1 MKTSHIFEKGHDNK
15 GWEKIEKWIE
25 DDDIC
30 VNDLLALVCAK
41 FGMIPQVARNE
52 ITVDKTELM
61 IAGVVYKITIEKE
74 V

>member
-1 MKTSHIFEKGHDNK
+1 MKKDTTTKGGK
-15 GWEKIEKWIE
+15 KIEKWIE